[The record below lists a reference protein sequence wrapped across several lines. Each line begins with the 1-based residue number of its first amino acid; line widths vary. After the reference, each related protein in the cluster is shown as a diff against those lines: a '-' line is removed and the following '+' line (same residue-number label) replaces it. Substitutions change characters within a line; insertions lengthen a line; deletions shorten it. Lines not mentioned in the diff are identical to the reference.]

1 MPSGDTINPGLPPGD
16 FIPARRLPRSP
27 LLWISLAALII
38 MIAASF
44 NFVRTAQRDVELARK
59 TAAPAGSAPSPADAL
74 LDDALPFSPLN
85 LSTSDPRAL
94 EALSPEEAI
103 AANAA
108 RPPST
113 APNPAARP
121 LSIPLTDLASFDRS
135 IDCMTAAIYYEAASE
150 TVDGQRAVAQ
160 VVLNRLRHR
169 LYPHTVCGV
178 VFQGAERA
186 TGCQFSF
193 TCDGSLTRVPSL
205 AGWTRARNIALQALE
220 GYVFKPVGLSTHYHA
235 DYVVPFWASSLVKL
249 TTIGRHIF
257 YRIDGGYG
265 SPRAFDA
272 LYAGNEPQAFTRE
285 ASGVLV
291 LLNADGLPLPP
302 VDPAA
307 PVAGA
312 AVPTNARAILDANG
326 HILAGAN
333 QKPGAA
339 FVQPG
344 AGTTL
349 AGQIGAGKPLAGQPA
364 IQPLAAKV
372 GSGALPGRNPPPPA
386 SAPKPAAKATQR
398 TVLGIDGG
406 AAIERDVRLK
416 AETVM

>member
-1 MPSGDTINPGLPPGD
+1 MPAGKPLDPGLPSGASVPV
-16 FIPARRLPRSP
+16 RLPRSP
-27 LLWISLAALII
+27 LLWISLAALIV
-38 MIAASF
+38 MIGASF
-44 NFVRTAQRDVELARK
+44 NFVRNAQRDVELART
-59 TAAPAGSAPSPADAL
+59 TAAPVSGALSPASA

-85 LSTSDPRAL
+85 LSTSDPQAL

-121 LSIPLTDLASFDRS
+121 MSIPLTDLASFDRS

-150 TVDGQRAVAQ
+150 SVDGQRAVAQ

-205 AGWTRARNIALQALE
+205 AGWTRARNIAVQALE
-220 GYVFKPVGLSTHYHA
+220 GYVYKPVSLSTHYHA

-257 YRIDGGYG
+257 YRINGGYG

-272 LYAGNEPQAFTRE
+272 LYAGAEPQAFTR
-285 ASGVLV
+285 AGSGLLV

-302 VDPAA
+302 AA
-307 PVAGA
+307 PPAPMA
-312 AVPTNARAILDANG
+312 AASAVPANARAILDANG
-326 HILAGAN
+326 HALAGAS
-333 QKPGAA
+333 QKPVPA

-344 AGTTL
+344 TSATL
-349 AGQIGAGKPLAGQPA
+349 PGQIGAGKPFTGQPA
-364 IQPLAAKV
+364 IVPLAAKA
-372 GSGALPGRNPPPPA
+372 GNSAQAGRNLLPPVA
-386 SAPKPAAKATQR
+386 AQKPAGKASQR
-398 TVLGIDGG
+398 TVLGIDGR
-406 AAIERDVRLK
+406 AAIEPDVRLK
-416 AETVM
+416 TEIVM